1 MLMRL
6 EIGAF
11 ALTLALAAACTGAAA
26 QTTDSKPAV
35 PAAAKKPAAPS
46 TTKKPTP
53 VAKPASAAK
62 PATRPA
68 ARKGPVRKTAGGK
81 PVPPPVVVV
90 LPEAS
95 ADQMAAAENIYYG
108 AFECEFKQS
117 IDIAKNAK
125 FPGYVDVKYGKM
137 EWTSVP
143 VLSSTGALRLE
154 DVKGESLV
162 VQISSKSML
171 MNVKTGQRMVDDC
184 VSPRQRELIEAARAA
199 KAEAAA
205 SAASSGASEPEAAS
219 GLLKK

>member
-6 EIGAF
+6 EIGAV
-11 ALTLALAAACTGAAA
+11 ALAFALAAACTGAAA
-26 QTTDSKPAV
+26 QAPDGKPSKPA
-35 PAAAKKPAAPS
+35 AAP
-46 TTKKPTP
+46 TTKKPATA
-53 VAKPASAAK
+53 AKPASAAK
-62 PATRPA
+62 PGAKPA
-68 ARKGPVRKTAGGK
+68 PNKGPVRKTAAAR
-81 PVPPPVVVV
+81 PVPPPPPVVV

-95 ADQMAAAENIYYG
+95 AQQMAAAESIYYG

-137 EWTSVP
+137 DWTTVP

-154 DVKGESLV
+154 DVKGEALV

-171 MNVKTGQRMVDDC
+171 MNVHTGQRMVDDC
-184 VSPRQRELIEAARAA
+184 VSARQRELIEAARAA

-205 SAASSGASEPEAAS
+205 SAAGSGASEPEAGN

>member
-6 EIGAF
+6 EIGAL
-11 ALTLALAAACTGAAA
+11 ALALAAVCSGAAA
-26 QTTDSKPAV
+26 QATDGKPSKPA
-35 PAAAKKPAAPS
+35 ASA
-46 TTKKPTP
+46 TTKKPATA
-53 VAKPASAAK
+53 AKPASAAK
-62 PATRPA
+62 PGAKPA
-68 ARKGPVRKTAGGK
+68 PNKAPARRTAAAK
-81 PVPPPVVVV
+81 PVPPPPPVVV

-95 ADQMAAAENIYYG
+95 AQQMAAADSIYYG

-137 EWTSVP
+137 DWTTVP

-154 DVKGESLV
+154 DVKGEALV

-171 MNVKTGQRMVDDC
+171 MNVHTGQRMVDDC
-184 VSPRQRELIEAARAA
+184 VSARQRELIEAARAA

-205 SAASSGASEPEAAS
+205 SAASSGGASEPEAGN